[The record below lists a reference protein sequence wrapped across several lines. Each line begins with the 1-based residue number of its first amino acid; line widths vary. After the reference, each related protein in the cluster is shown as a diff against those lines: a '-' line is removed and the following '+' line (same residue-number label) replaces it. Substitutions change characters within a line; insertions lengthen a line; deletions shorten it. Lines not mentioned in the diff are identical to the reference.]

1 MGGVNS
7 LPLIS
12 QVKSFV
18 QCAAGD
24 QAGALKTQ
32 EDFSKQCVV
41 VSQAR
46 TMTEAATG
54 NVKAAQ
60 ETADAF
66 NASAAQFWEGA
77 ADSTPVLGHIKGSIH
92 YALGEEEKG
101 RNCMIGASRLVA
113 AVGGGLA
120 FGGPCCAIAGAVTG
134 AASFDLM
141 AYGIAKESIGDD
153 ATLGGTAGAFYGAH
167 CTGDS
172 GDWFDAHFALGMDAW
187 TGYRARSGAE
197 KLRRKAESRAN
208 TVDVYRVMRE
218 SERSQVMRTLRL
230 EFDGT
235 GEKWVSESK
244 RHASGRNCKGP
255 GFLRKKVEK
264 AKTAKAETPGC
275 LAIRVQKILWDKE
288 REGVLHQYGNSE
300 RTLHTKNLYN
310 REKLVIR
317 SRDVPPLQKGEKV
330 NIGIKGKNNLQ
341 AINGAVVS
349 VKDFDPNALKNMNGV
364 TMWIARYGKGATEPF
379 AGLLVAP
386 TSSSIAPRLVP
397 PRLGKGVEVVYPKP

>member
-60 ETADAF
+60 ETQAAYLDS
-66 NASAAQFWEGA
+66 SAKFLMGVV
-77 ADSTPVLGHIKGSIH
+77 DNFPVVGHIKGSIH

-208 TVDVYRVMRE
+208 NQTVYRVMCE
-218 SERSQVMRTLRL
+218 SERSQLMRTRRL
-230 EFDGT
+230 EFDTT

-244 RHASGRNCKGP
+244 KHQAD
-255 GFLRKKVEK
+255 FLLQKNKK
-264 AKTAKAETPGC
+264 AKIANTETSRSV
-275 LAIRVQKILWDKE
+275 AIRVQQTVYDQE
-288 REGVLHQYGNSE
+288 RAGVLHQYKNRS
-300 RTLHTKNLYN
+300 RPAHNKNLFT
-310 REKLVIR
+310 REKLDTSFQRLPIE
-317 SRDVPPLQKGEKV
+317 KGEKV

-341 AINGAVVS
+341 TINGAVVS

-386 TSSSIAPRLVP
+386 TRSPIKSRLVP